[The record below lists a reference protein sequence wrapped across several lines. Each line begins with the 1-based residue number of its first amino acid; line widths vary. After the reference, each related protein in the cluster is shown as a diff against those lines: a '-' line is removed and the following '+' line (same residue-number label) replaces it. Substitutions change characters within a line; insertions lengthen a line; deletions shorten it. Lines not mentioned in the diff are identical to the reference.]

1 MMENKRT
8 RSQWFR
14 EEKLLVTE
22 LSGDITIVDIE
33 KWETSLYGAFDE
45 IEDGGTF
52 KIFVDLVGLKAVN
65 IDAHKR
71 YRDIIPLAL
80 ADYGWRVGYLD
91 LFEEAAGLKLTNKRG
106 VSCIGAAHA
115 HQDATK
121 IEKYQ
126 SMFGTDREQF
136 FTDPVRAREWIEQL

>member
-1 MMENKRT
+1 MENKRKGS
-8 RSQWFR
+8 RWFP
-14 EEKLLVTE
+14 EKKLLVTE
-22 LSGDITIVDIE
+22 LSGDITIADIG
-33 KWETSLYGAFDE
+33 KWEASLYSVFDK

-52 KIFVDLVGLKAVN
+52 KIFVDLVGFKAVS
-65 IDAHKR
+65 IEAHKR
-71 YRDIIPLAL
+71 YRDIIPLVL
-80 ADYGWRVGYLD
+80 AGYGWRVGYLN

-115 HQDATK
+115 HHDATK

-136 FTDPVRAREWIEQL
+136 FTDPVRARAWIEQL